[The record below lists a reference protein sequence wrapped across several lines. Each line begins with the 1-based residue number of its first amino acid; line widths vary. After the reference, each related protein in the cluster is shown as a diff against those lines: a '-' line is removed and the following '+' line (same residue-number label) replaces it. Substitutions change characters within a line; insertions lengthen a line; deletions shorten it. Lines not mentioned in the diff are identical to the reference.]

1 MNFILILNF
10 KFHRTW
16 DNNHID
22 IAYYIINRSIISEV
36 IFAKIQSLKYLVY
49 IIILYCNK

>member
-10 KFHRTW
+10 
-16 DNNHID
+16 